1 MIQAVGIDLV
11 DTGRIR
17 RAYEAY
23 GEKFLRRFCSP
34 GEIAAIIAAP
44 DKSISKIAGR
54 FAAKEAVMKALGQ
67 FFDSGVYL
75 RDIEILDDTGQVSVR
90 LPKRLFAGL
99 RGHTIMISI
108 SEIETIALAMAMIS
122 DEA

>member
-1 MIQAVGIDLV
+1 MIQAVGIDIV

-34 GEIAAIIAAP
+34 GEIAVITASPGEA
-44 DKSISKIAGR
+44 ISKIAGR

-67 FFDSGVYL
+67 FFDRGVFL
-75 RDIEILDDTGQVSVR
+75 RDIEILDDSGQISVR
-90 LPKRLFAGL
+90 LPQRLHSGL
-99 RGHTIMISI
+99 RGKRIMISI
-108 SEIETIALAMAMIS
+108 SGPETIALAMAMIS